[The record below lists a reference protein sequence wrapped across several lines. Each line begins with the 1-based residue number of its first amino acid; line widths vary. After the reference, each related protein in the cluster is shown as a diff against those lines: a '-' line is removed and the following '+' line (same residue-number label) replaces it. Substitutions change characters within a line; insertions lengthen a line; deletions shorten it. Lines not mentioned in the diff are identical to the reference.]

1 MLSLIR
7 REREREKLLS
17 ENSTDKL
24 IFVNIKNSYEA
35 MINDDRNN
43 PLFRSSLMIA
53 HVRIGQSRWK
63 SSM

>member
-35 MINDDRNN
+35 MINDVRNN

-53 HVRIGQSRWK
+53 HVSIGQSRWK